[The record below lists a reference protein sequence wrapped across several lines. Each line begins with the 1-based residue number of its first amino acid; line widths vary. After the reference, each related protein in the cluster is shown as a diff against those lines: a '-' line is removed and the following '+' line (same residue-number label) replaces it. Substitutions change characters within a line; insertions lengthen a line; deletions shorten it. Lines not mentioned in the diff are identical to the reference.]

1 MGGLIMSYK
10 AIKGK
15 FIVKGFS
22 PDGDSIRFVADD
34 KQNQKWFK
42 WGKGT
47 NKTKA
52 TNNKE
57 IKMQLR
63 MEAIDALE
71 THYNYKY
78 HQPRSFGIAGMDTL
92 LQLLGI
98 EVYKY
103 SIDYTK
109 IVEAD
114 DGKDGYIISSGL
126 DMYDRPVSFLF
137 SGKSEMKDGEELK
150 SLSEQFIKKSLNY
163 SLLDRGIVY
172 PTFYSGIDSKIL
184 EVFRKTTKKARKEK
198 RGIWAIDKTP
208 EFTFWETFTIQ
219 DDVVILPKLFRRLA
233 TFIDEYSEYNQLQL
247 YFKKSKDP
255 VRLLNSNVDKDFS
268 EILEIEGRNIRLKEF
283 PEDLLF
289 IPK

>member
-1 MGGLIMSYK
+1 MSYK